1 MKQIKNKED
10 INQLVSGEEYVIDY
24 GINYNEP
31 ETIDFNKI
39 LELQRL
45 IELRFS
51 TENQKNDI
59 EKKLSTDYQNL
70 IDYYNSGMSAN
81 QISDKFTE
89 EQLITIGNSLGLT
102 MSTNGSKLNKV
113 TQILNTYNETT
124 R

>member
-59 EKKLSTDYQNL
+59 EKKTIHRLS
-70 IDYYNSGMSAN
+70 
-81 QISDKFTE
+81 KFNR
-89 EQLITIGNSLGLT
+89 LL
-102 MSTNGSKLNKV
+102 
-113 TQILNTYNETT
+113 
-124 R
+124 